1 MWGDVML
8 RVSICV
14 ALLLTGCAFDS
25 KRVVEMNRSCPTDD
39 QIRDAAIV
47 ASQDTYKKSPSIIGT
62 CPCPN
67 FTIRDGTACG
77 ARAAKGWVYCSRN
90 DVPLSVVRAMKAK
103 IQGCAT
109 G

>member
-1 MWGDVML
+1 ML
-8 RVSICV
+8 RVSIRV

-25 KRVVEMNRSCPTDD
+25 KRVVEINRSCPTDD

-47 ASQDTYKKSPSIIGT
+47 ASQDTYKKSPSVS
-62 CPCPN
+62 
-67 FTIRDGTACG
+67 
-77 ARAAKGWVYCSRN
+77 ARAAKGWVYCPRN
-90 DVPLSVVRAMKAK
+90 DVPLSLVRAMKAK